1 LFLNDQISKTL
12 LFSTTSKFL
21 EFKRYP
27 YSIKKEQN
35 RAISS
40 NNEHANGQTTNEY
53 RNAELPF
60 SAKIFHCYIGY
71 LFRIL
76 HRATLFLQRL
86 ESSDW
91 LANRQSGG
99 CISGGGGCVFGE
111 CHCWLNTETH
121 KDKIKNTRE

>member
-1 LFLNDQISKTL
+1 ML

-21 EFKRYP
+21 EFKRSP
-27 YSIKKEQN
+27 YSKKVTMSKN
-35 RAISS
+35 RTELSQATMSM
-40 NNEHANGQTTNEY
+40 QT
-53 RNAELPF
+53 
-60 SAKIFHCYIGY
+60 CYIGY
-71 LFRIL
+71 LFRVL

-86 ESSDW
+86 ESSDG

-99 CISGGGGCVFGE
+99 CICGGVFGE